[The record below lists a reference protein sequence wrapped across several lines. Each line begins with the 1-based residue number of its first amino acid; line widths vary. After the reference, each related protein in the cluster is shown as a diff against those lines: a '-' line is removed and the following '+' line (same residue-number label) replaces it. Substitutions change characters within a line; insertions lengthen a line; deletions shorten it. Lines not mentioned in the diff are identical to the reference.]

1 MDIPWRTLL
10 HLISRNVPS
19 TSLCIQRIRQLTAH
33 LLLAL
38 WEIGHKLFRST
49 ADTFPVPFIQGDIFD
64 PLHIAPTAPHYSLPI
79 TPRPSLS
86 TLTSLTPLEGQVS
99 VIHATLFFHLF
110 QEEGQLAVARALAS
124 LLSPLPGSLIF
135 GSHSGLPV
143 AGLKPTPTV
152 RGDYVYCHSPES
164 WRTLWDGVVFEK
176 GTVEVA
182 AELAQPSGASQYR
195 KMMIEDKSSYL
206 MTWSV
211 KRR

>member
-49 ADTFPVPFIQGDIFD
+49 TDTFPVPFIQGDIFD

-86 TLTSLTPLEGQVS
+86 TLTSLTPLEGHVS

-195 KMMIEDKSSYL
+195 KMMIEDKSS
-206 MTWSV
+206 SSQN
-211 KRR
+211 RRKSY